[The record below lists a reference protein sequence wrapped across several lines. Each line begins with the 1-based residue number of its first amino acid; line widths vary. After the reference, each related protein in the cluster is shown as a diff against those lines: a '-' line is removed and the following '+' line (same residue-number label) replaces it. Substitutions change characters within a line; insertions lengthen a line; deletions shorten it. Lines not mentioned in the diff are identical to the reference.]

1 MDYSVKENI
10 LMLIALLKKH
20 GIRKIVVSP
29 GTTNVMFVA
38 SIQQDKW
45 FEIYSSADERSAAY
59 IACGMAE
66 ESNELIAITC
76 TGATASRNY
85 FPALTEAYYRN
96 LPILVIT
103 FSLVEAVYDNLMP
116 QVIDRTVAPNDTVK
130 MYVEIPEVKNDI
142 DLWKANYLINK
153 GILELTHH
161 DKGPVH
167 INLIDAFS
175 YDFSAKTLPNVRVI
189 KRLFVIDDL
198 PEIKESRIAIFIG
211 EHTIFST
218 ECINAIDEFCSYYN
232 AVVITDH
239 TSNFRGKYSVL
250 GALIT
255 SQEQIKKEAISF
267 DLIIDLGGITGDYY
281 MVDTKKSWRV
291 DPSGNIKDRFHNVE
305 IVFEMPEITFFEKYI
320 NIAKE
325 HNYTADN
332 NSEILRWKNLREQ
345 ISSQI
350 AELPFSNIEVAKYM
364 SEFIPDS
371 CYVYFGILNSL
382 RAWNF
387 FELPSHVQVF
397 CNVGGFGI
405 DGGMSTF
412 LGGSIV
418 KPNILHFLFI
428 GDLAFF
434 YDMNS
439 LGNRHLGRNIRIL
452 LINNGC
458 GTEFKHYSH
467 PGSMFGNATDNYI
480 AAKGHY
486 GNCSRQFVRHYVEDL
501 GFLYLSADNKL
512 DLKKQI
518 NVFTD
523 EQCEQSIVF
532 EVFTNP
538 KDESDALKTIRNIIH
553 NVSMKQIVKDT
564 LGPSNI
570 QKIRAII
577 RK

>member
-1 MDYSVKENI
+1 MNYTEKENI

-20 GIRKIVVSP
+20 EIRKIVVSP

-45 FEIYSSADERSAAY
+45 FEIFSSADERSAAY
-59 IACGMAE
+59 MACGMAE
-66 ESNELIAITC
+66 ETDELIAITC

-85 FPALTEAYYRN
+85 LPALTEAYYRK

-103 FSLVEAVYDNLMP
+103 FFLPETVYDNLIP

-130 MYVEIPEVKNDI
+130 MYIEIPEIKNDT

-167 INLIDAFS
+167 INLIASFS
-175 YDFSAKTLPNVRVI
+175 YDFSVKKLPDVRVI
-189 KRLFVIDDL
+189 KRIKIIDDF
-198 PEIKESRIAIFIG
+198 PKIKESRIGVFIG
-211 EHTIFST
+211 EHTLFSA
-218 ECINAIDEFCSYYN
+218 ECTRAIDEFCSYYD

-239 TSNFRGKYSVL
+239 TSNFQGKYGVL
-250 GALIT
+250 GALIM
-255 SQEQIKKEAISF
+255 SQEQIKKELVSF
-267 DLIIDLGGITGDYY
+267 DLIIDLGGITGNYFAIC
-281 MVDTKKSWRV
+281 TKKSWRV
-291 DPSGNIKDRFHNVE
+291 DTSGNVKDRFHNVE
-305 IVFEMPEITFFEKYI
+305 IIFEMSELDFFIKYI
-320 NIAKE
+320 DIAKKY
-325 HNYTADN
+325 NYIAGKE
-332 NSEILRWKNLREQ
+332 SELVKWKNLHEE
-345 ISSQI
+345 INNKI
-350 AELPFSNIEVAKYM
+350 MELPFSNIAIAKEISKSM
-364 SEFIPDS
+364 PES

-387 FELPSHVQVF
+387 FELPSHVQAF

-418 KPNILHFLFI
+418 KPDILHFLFI

-439 LGNRHLGRNIRIL
+439 LGNRHIGKNVRIL
-452 LINNGC
+452 LVNNGC

-467 PGSMFGNATDNYI
+467 PGSMFGNETDKYI

-486 GNCSRQFVRHYVEDL
+486 GNGSKLFVRHYVEDL
-501 GFLYLSADNKL
+501 GFLYISADNKL
-512 DLKKQI
+512 DLKKKLNI
-518 NVFTD
+518 FTNEKKD
-523 EQCEQSIVF
+523 QSIIF

-538 KDESDALKTIRNIIH
+538 KEESDALKIIRNTVH

-564 LGPSNI
+564 LGLNNV
-570 QKIRAII
+570 QKIRSMI